1 MRLRHWLC
9 GTIAAA
15 ASGCALAP
23 VPTDLGEGIATVAAI
38 EPLRLD
44 RPVIGLALGSGG
56 KRGFAHIGV
65 LKALEAAGIKPDLIV
80 GTSAGSMVG
89 ALFASGLSAGEIER
103 IAEGIESP
111 LLGRAVIPGRGLLSS
126 EPIQSFVNRHVGN
139 RRIEELAIPFA
150 AVATDAQSGAETVF
164 NRGNTGMAVRASSS
178 VPVFF
183 QPVTIGG
190 REYVDGTLV
199 SPVPVGVARRMGADV
214 VIAVNVAY
222 TPREAAL
229 RDPIDMLFQ
238 TMQIMATTINRL
250 RLRQADVVIEPDIAG
265 MGKVTFADKRAL
277 IALGE
282 HAARQMLPELR
293 ARILGLAP

>member
-1 MRLRHWLC
+1 MRLSLLLLV
-9 GTIAAA
+9 AALVA
-15 ASGCALAP
+15 GGCATP
-23 VPTDLGEGIATVAAI
+23 PPREDLGKGIATVAAI
-38 EPLRLD
+38 APLRLN

-80 GTSAGSMVG
+80 GTSSGSMVG
-89 ALFASGLSAGEIER
+89 ALYASGLSAGEIER

-111 LLGRAVIPGRGLLSS
+111 LLGRVVVPGRGLLSS
-126 EPIQSFVNRHVGN
+126 EPIQAFVNRHVGN

-150 AVATDAQSGAETVF
+150 AVATDAQSGAEVVF

-178 VPVFF
+178 VPVVF

-190 REYVDGTLV
+190 REYVDGVLV
-199 SPVPVGVARRMGADV
+199 SPVPVDVARRMGADL

-222 TPREAAL
+222 TPQEAAL
-229 RDPIDMLFQ
+229 RDPVDMLFQ

-250 RLRQADVVIEPDIAG
+250 RLREADVVIEPDIAG

-277 IALGE
+277 IDLGE
-282 HAARQMLPELR
+282 RAARAAIPEFRRRLA
-293 ARILGLAP
+293 ARR

>member
-9 GTIAAA
+9 GAIAAL
-15 ASGCALAP
+15 ASGCATAP
-23 VPTDLGEGIATVAAI
+23 APSDVGAGIATVATI
-38 EPLRLD
+38 VPLRLD

-80 GTSAGSMVG
+80 GTSGGSMVG
-89 ALFASGLSAGEIER
+89 ALYASGMSAGEIER

-111 LLGRAVIPGRGLLSS
+111 LLGRVVIPGRGLLSS
-126 EPIQSFVNRHVGN
+126 EPIQAFVNRHVGN

-150 AVATDAQSGAETVF
+150 AVATDAQSGAEVVF

-178 VPVFF
+178 VPVVF

-190 REYVDGTLV
+190 REYVDGVLV
-199 SPVPVGVARRMGADV
+199 SPVPVDVARRMGADL

-222 TPREAAL
+222 TPQEAAL

-238 TMQIMATTINRL
+238 TMQIMVTTINGL
-250 RLRQADVVIEPDIAG
+250 RLREADVVIEPDIAG
-265 MGKVTFADKRAL
+265 MEKVTFADKRAL

-282 HAARQMLPELR
+282 RAAQAAMPEIRRRLAARR
-293 ARILGLAP
+293 